1 MAHMGI
7 VITKESWAVLREEPL
22 YSARF
27 IDREGSAEIALA
39 VRVEEL
45 DWFLEAHPP
54 LSLTLTTW
62 RSPQGTWVVAL
73 AYQLHPTC
81 GEAKA
86 GVFYLNPRQA
96 ADAQIL
102 RKLPQQ
108 ESLYVI
114 FLSADCSE
122 HYTTGVVQPP
132 QELTHWQQLIE
143 NMNQTLT
150 RKQLAED
157 HDPDFEA
164 ARQDFQAGYSVQDL
178 LAGLHRE

>member
-7 VITKESWAVLREEPL
+7 VISKESWAVLREEPL

-27 IDREGSAEIALA
+27 IDREGAEELALV

-45 DWFLEAHPP
+45 DSFLEAHPP
-54 LSLTLTTW
+54 LTLALTAW

-73 AYQLHPTC
+73 AYQLHPTF

-96 ADAQIL
+96 ADAEIL
-102 RKLPQQ
+102 RKLPRQ
-108 ESLYVI
+108 ESLCVI

-122 HYTTGVVQPP
+122 HYTVGVAQPP
-132 QELTHWQQLIE
+132 QELAHWQQLID
-143 NMNQTLT
+143 NITQTLAGE
-150 RKQLAED
+150 QPAED
-157 HDPDFEA
+157 YDPAFEA
-164 ARQDFQAGYSVQDL
+164 ARQEFQACYSVQDL
-178 LAGLHRE
+178 LAGLYKE

>member
-7 VITKESWAVLREEPL
+7 IIAKESWAVLREEPL

-27 IDREGSAEIALA
+27 IDREGTEEIALV

-45 DWFLEAHPP
+45 DSFLEAHLP
-54 LSLTLTTW
+54 LTLTLTAW
-62 RSPQGTWVVAL
+62 RSPQSTWVVAL
-73 AYQLHPTC
+73 AYQLHPTF

-96 ADAQIL
+96 ADAEIL

-108 ESLYVI
+108 ESLCVI
-114 FLSADCSE
+114 FLSVDCSE
-122 HYTTGVVQPP
+122 HYTVGVVQPP
-132 QELTHWQQLIE
+132 QELAHWQQLIE
-143 NMNQTLT
+143 NINQTLAGE
-150 RKQLAED
+150 QPAED
-157 HDPDFEA
+157 YDPAFEA
-164 ARQDFQAGYSVQDL
+164 ARQEFQARYSVPDL